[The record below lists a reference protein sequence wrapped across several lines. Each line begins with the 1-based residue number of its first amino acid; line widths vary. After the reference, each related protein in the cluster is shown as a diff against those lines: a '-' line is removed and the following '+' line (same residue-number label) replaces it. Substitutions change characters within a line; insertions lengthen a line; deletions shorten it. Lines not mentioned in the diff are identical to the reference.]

1 MVDSAPA
8 SALADA
14 PGGEAEHP
22 GSSALD
28 SEAGTGPGTP
38 PAVISIAVN
47 LNDGDRR
54 GDDAGSALNGDPSLV
69 PADHGEIKSWYLYDC
84 ASSPV
89 AATLVTFWALLVTGY
104 AKSRAA
110 STRDV
115 VEWREHYAGGPVCV
129 GECVSSNADGSTLS
143 VACGAYD
150 ASEYGTT
157 RKFERPEGVGETC
170 QWFPVDASLPGS
182 GLDFG
187 AVLVYCNF
195 VTQLACGAFLVF
207 FGSLGDFSSFRKRGL
222 VIGCLAFSIAPLVAG
237 SVSPGNEY
245 DPANADAT
253 QRALVLAAALYV
265 VTNIAHL
272 SAQQMYDAYLPLLAQ
287 THPRV
292 LKMMRDAACQGEEG
306 TGANDTDSAAGKPTG
321 VFARLASKLPPV
333 IHHHHPSKMIEVVA
347 LGRARDDDDADVS
360 GRAEAEKQRV
370 RDRDAAKVSVAD
382 TSLSLAT
389 RVAFARQSAAS
400 EMALRAPTM
409 GFFSI
414 VLITLAQLGAVLAAG
429 EENRL
434 KGIRWTLLVAG
445 AWAGS
450 VGFLG
455 LRGIK
460 TRPGQ
465 PVFGDGAAYT
475 STQTSMFAALA
486 RLGTRRTILSVRMLR
501 EFHPQLLKLLCGQ
514 ILSAITNG
522 TMLSTYTIFVQR
534 ELGAGAT
541 DLVILVFTASV
552 LALISTAAF
561 SVVATRLDANQ
572 LKWTL
577 FFLKAATVTW
587 PMWMCF
593 GFRRKIEMWL
603 LPVVAAPFN
612 SNILPTLRSV
622 FQQATPRGYE
632 AALFSLCGVCTV
644 AFTWIGSLI
653 VGGLLA
659 ATGSMR
665 WGLLAVDAFVLS
677 SLPLFYSFDPEKA
690 RNDRRRI
697 ERGEM
702 EALDRGS
709 RFTEL
714 RSENVPIG

>member
-14 PGGEAEHP
+14 PGGGAERL

-38 PAVISIAVN
+38 PAVISFAVN
-47 LNDGDRR
+47 LNPGDDRR
-54 GDDAGSALNGDPSLV
+54 GDDASDALNGDPSLV

-89 AATLVTFWALLVTGY
+89 AATVVTFWALLVTGY

-129 GECVSSNADGSTLS
+129 GECVSSDADGATLES

-150 ASEYGTT
+150 ASVYGTT
-157 RKFERPEGVGETC
+157 RKFERPEGVGGTC
-170 QWFPVDASLPGS
+170 QWFPVDPSLPGS

-222 VIGCLAFSIAPLVAG
+222 VMGWLAFSIAPLVAG
-237 SVSPGNEY
+237 FVSPGNED
-245 DPANADAT
+245 DPANANAT
-253 QRALVLAAALYV
+253 QQTLVLAAALYV

-292 LKMMRDAACQGEEG
+292 LKMMREATRNEEEG
-306 TGANDTDSAAGKPTG
+306 TGREKNADATDSAGKQTNG
-321 VFARLASKLPPV
+321 VFARMVSKLSSVP
-333 IHHHHPSKMIEVVA
+333 IHDYHHPSKVIEVVA
-347 LGRARDDDDADVS
+347 HGNVEPGADA
-360 GRAEAEKQRV
+360 
-370 RDRDAAKVSVAD
+370 

-409 GFFSI
+409 GFLSI

-434 KGIRWTLLVAG
+434 KGIRWTLLVVG
-445 AWAGS
+445 AWSGS

-460 TRPGQ
+460 TRPGP
-465 PVFGDGAAYT
+465 PVFGEGSLYT
-475 STQTSMFAALA
+475 STRTSVFAALA

-561 SVVATRLDANQ
+561 SVVAPRLDANQ

-577 FFLKAATVTW
+577 FCLKAATVTW
-587 PMWMCF
+587 PVWMFF

-632 AALFSLCGVCTV
+632 AALFSLVGVCTV

-665 WGLLAVDAFVLS
+665 WGLLAVSAFVLS

-690 RNDRRRI
+690 RVDRRRI

-702 EALDRGS
+702 EALDGGS
-709 RFTEL
+709 RFAEL
-714 RSENVPIG
+714 RSENVAIG